1 LAGLSALMASAGTFL
16 FVEEV
21 LRGPERHRWFSPVMK
36 AGAAFLALVG
46 WAYAVGWIDVHA
58 VSRVIGTVGLAPAL
72 MGLPGAI
79 QRARRGD
86 SVGWYFIVAWL
97 GYFLTTSVMVLVI
110 RGVVPANFW
119 TLHSFQ
125 FGATLDM
132 LLFLRVLA
140 LRLNAVHEQAL
151 RAAHERDHALSMAA
165 TDPLTGLPNR
175 RGLQAALN
183 DTLPV
188 GQNGLITAV
197 YLIDLDGFKPVN
209 DEFGHEVGDRL
220 LVAVSDR
227 LRGLLRVADVV
238 ARLGGD
244 EFVVL
249 AKGLSNEQHAQRLGE
264 ELLSAFQTTFDLD
277 GLGVRVGATIGYA
290 LAPLDGSDPNHLMQR
305 ADAAMYEGK
314 RNGKQ
319 RLTRL

>member
-1 LAGLSALMASAGTFL
+1 
-16 FVEEV
+16 
-21 LRGPERHRWFSPVMK
+21 
-36 AGAAFLALVG
+36 
-46 WAYAVGWIDVHA
+46 VGWIDLHV
-58 VSRVIGTVGLAPAL
+58 VSKVIGTVGLLPAL
-72 MGLPGAI
+72 MGMPGAI

-86 SVGWYFIVAWL
+86 SVGWYFLVAWL
-97 GYFLTTSVMVLVI
+97 GYFLTTTVMVLVI

-119 TLHSFQ
+119 TMHSFQ

-140 LRLNAVHEQAL
+140 LRLHAVHEQAL
-151 RAAHERDHALSMAA
+151 RAAHERDHALNMAA
-165 TDPLTGLPNR
+165 TDALTGLLNR

-183 DTLPV
+183 EALPSDRTSE
-188 GQNGLITAV
+188 ITAV

-220 LVAVSDR
+220 LVAVSHR
-227 LRGLLRVADVV
+227 LRALLRKVDLV

-249 AKGLSNEQHAQRLGE
+249 ARGLTNEQHAQRLGE
-264 ELLSAFQTTFDLD
+264 ELLAAFQEPFQLD
-277 GLGVRVGATIGYA
+277 GLVVRVGATIGYA
-290 LAPLDGSDPNHLMQR
+290 LSPLDGGDPNHLMQR

-314 RNGKQ
+314 RRGKQ